1 MDSPFEAPSILI
13 EPPEDDNQQLG
24 IEQDFPSSTFT
35 AHALQSIAN
44 SHYFDSTGFNP
55 EDDLLGD
62 FSYNCEYLVV
72 DQCYIDLQLSL

>member
-24 IEQDFPSSTFT
+24 NEQDFPGPTYT
-35 AHALQSIAN
+35 PHTLQSIT
-44 SHYFDSTGFNP
+44 SPHYFDGTGFNA

-72 DQCYIDLQLSL
+72 DQCP